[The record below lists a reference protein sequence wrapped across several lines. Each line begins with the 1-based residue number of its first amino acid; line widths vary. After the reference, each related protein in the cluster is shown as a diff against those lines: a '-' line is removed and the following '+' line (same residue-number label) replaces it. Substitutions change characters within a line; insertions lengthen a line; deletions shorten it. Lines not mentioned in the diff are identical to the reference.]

1 MNSSAEVDNSGI
13 SSHQY
18 TSQSFSDGNMTR
30 LDAMRKH
37 NAFRMR
43 QQEIKA
49 KLAKDSNLQ
58 LELGR
63 KLQQTD
69 STNSHIHGDLA
80 AWSERNHLNGISKP
94 IEVDEKE
101 ETGNTADII
110 ESGIM
115 NDSHANRC
123 ESISDFDSGDS
134 GGNMVVAVSKSAA
147 IINEDNIIKS
157 LPTEIHDTPT
167 VPKSSRQ
174 LLLGEDIKR
183 PSPRLS
189 PQNVPHDI
197 GRLLRTHYLENV
209 PEENTIEAMLNKK
222 QRQREFNE
230 AFLKAEMTEYVRD

>member
-1 MNSSAEVDNSGI
+1 MNSNAEVDNSGV

-18 TSQSFSDGNMTR
+18 SSQCFSDGNMTR
-30 LDAMRKH
+30 LDVMRKH
-37 NAFRMR
+37 NTFRMR

-49 KLAKDSNLQ
+49 KLAKDSDLQ
-58 LELGR
+58 HELGR

-69 STNSHIHGDLA
+69 STDSRIHGELA
-80 AWSERNHLNGISKP
+80 AWSERNHLNGTSKP

-101 ETGNTADII
+101 ETGNTANII

-115 NDSHANRC
+115 NDGHANRC
-123 ESISDFDSGDS
+123 ESVSDSNSGGS
-134 GGNMVVAVSKSAA
+134 RGNMVIAVSKSAA

-174 LLLGEDIKR
+174 RLLGEDIKR
-183 PSPRLS
+183 PSPCLS

-230 AFLKAEMTEYVRD
+230 AFLKAEMTEYVRE